1 MNLNNSEPTKTD
13 KAAAENDTKFVTV
26 SENVDANG
34 DEENQPKVK
43 TEVYDAAYLS
53 QSNYIQPHPSLQ
65 ADIETDSQLRKK
77 RKRKLSSRLSSD
89 FEVGQVESLTPKRSK
104 DLKSKKLSQ
113 SKTSSSSF
121 SPLTP
126 RNANTQHQRE
136 TADQQSK
143 PKVESEKTGPGWLTI
158 FTIQTVLTFCF

>member
-1 MNLNNSEPTKTD
+1 MGLVRMGVLEEPTKSLCRTPKKLKTKSTETPKKPKGKTVETPPPPKMNLNSPEPKTE
-13 KAAAENDTKFVTV
+13 KAAAEADTKFVTV

-34 DEENQPKVK
+34 DEENQPRVK

-89 FEVGQVESLTPKRSK
+89 FEVGQ
-104 DLKSKKLSQ
+104 
-113 SKTSSSSF
+113 
-121 SPLTP
+121 
-126 RNANTQHQRE
+126 
-136 TADQQSK
+136 
-143 PKVESEKTGPGWLTI
+143 
-158 FTIQTVLTFCF
+158 

>member
-1 MNLNNSEPTKTD
+1 MGIETPPPKMNLNNSEPTKTD

-26 SENVDANG
+26 SENCDANG

-89 FEVGQVESLTPKRSK
+89 FEVGQ
-104 DLKSKKLSQ
+104 
-113 SKTSSSSF
+113 
-121 SPLTP
+121 
-126 RNANTQHQRE
+126 
-136 TADQQSK
+136 
-143 PKVESEKTGPGWLTI
+143 
-158 FTIQTVLTFCF
+158 